1 MCREVTQGF
10 QMTMFPQLSDT
21 YYTDNDHNILKL
33 MDYTYAK
40 NITINQSFWSEADVD
55 SRFEAGDQT
64 LWNDIYGNL
73 PAFRR
78 RQFNFNRIKRI
89 INMVTGYQRQHRKS
103 TIVTAVEGASDQTAS
118 QFTKILY
125 NLNNSNGILETI
137 SDAFHGACITG
148 MNLLSVSMDYSKD
161 PVNGD
166 IQVNNNAYNSFLI
179 DPYFKKMDLSDCN
192 NVWSRKYVSRAQA
205 KALLPGREKEIDSM
219 KGWGNRDGKFQFMP
233 EAYNYGMQD
242 LLIYDEFWYLDTR
255 NQKMLIDTQTG
266 ECMEWKGSDKDLKE
280 YTSMYRQIMV
290 VDNLVPTCK
299 LAIVVQGKVMY
310 HGLNPL
316 NTDKYPF
323 VPLFAYYLPQIPYFP
338 WRIQGITRGLRD
350 SQYLYNRRRIIEL
363 DILESQMT
371 SGFIYKEDALVNPK
385 DVFMQGQGR
394 GLAIK
399 SEASIDDVRRIDPP
413 QVPPSMIQLSQL
425 LANEVNEISGVNEEL
440 LGAAKDDQSGILSML
455 RQGAGLTTLQILF
468 DHLDQAQ
475 KLLGNVCVE
484 LIQNN
489 YTPGKVRRI
498 IQEEPSPEFYNR
510 AFMKYDAAVEEG
522 LNTTTQK
529 QMQFAQLLQL
539 KQMGLPIPSDQ
550 LLEASSLQNK
560 DKLIKSLAM
569 QEQMQQQQAQQQ
581 VQLQAQVLQS
591 QIQDTQAR
599 AMANQGLG
607 MERISRM
614 EENRAL
620 AVERMAEA
628 QKDRDMG
635 VYERI
640 RAAKELTD
648 IDLKQLEKALNLIKI
663 LQEQS
668 TDLTPKEALKP
679 SVSPVQSEMPTQP
692 QPSYDLSSI

>member
-1 MCREVTQGF
+1 
-10 QMTMFPQLSDT
+10 MTMFPQLSDT

-33 MDYTYAK
+33 MDYVYAK

-78 RQFNFNRIKRI
+78 RQFNFNRIKRVV
-89 INMVTGYQRQHRKS
+89 NMVTGYQRQHRKS
-103 TIVTAVEGASDQTAS
+103 TIVTAVEGSSDQTAS
-118 QFTKILY
+118 QLTKILY
-125 NLNNSNGILETI
+125 NLNNNNGILETI
-137 SDAFHGACITG
+137 SEAFHGSLITG
-148 MNLLSVSMDYSKD
+148 MNLLSVSLNYNKD

-166 IQVNNNAYNSFLI
+166 IEVSNNAYNSFLI
-179 DPYFKKMDLSDCN
+179 DPYFKKADLSDCN
-192 NVWSRKYVSRAQA
+192 NVWSRKYVSREQA
-205 KALLPGREKEIDSM
+205 KALIPGREKEIDAM

-255 NQKMLIDTQTG
+255 NQKMIVDTQTG
-266 ECMEWKGSDKDLKE
+266 ECMEWRGTDKDLKD
-280 YTSMYRQIMV
+280 YLSTFRQVIA
-290 VDNLVPTCK
+290 VDNLIPTCK

-316 NTDKYPF
+316 GIDRYPF
-323 VPLFAYYLPQIPYFP
+323 VPVFAYYNPHIPYFP
-338 WRIQGITRGLRD
+338 WRIQGMVRGLRD

-385 DVFMQGQGR
+385 DVFLQGQGR

-399 SEASIDDVRRIDPP
+399 SEASIDDVRRIEPP

-425 LANEVNEISGVNEEL
+425 LAQEVTEISGVNEEL

-455 RQGAGLTTLQILF
+455 RQGAGLTTLQILY

-475 KLLGNVCVE
+475 KLLGNICVE
-484 LIQNN
+484 LVQNN

-498 IQEEPSPEFYNR
+498 IQEEPTQEFYNR
-510 AFMKYDAAVEEG
+510 AFMKYDAVVEEG
-522 LNTTTQK
+522 LNTSTQK
-529 QMQFAQLLQL
+529 QMQFAQLIQL
-539 KQMGLPIPSDQ
+539 RQMGLPIPSDQ
-550 LLEASSLQNK
+550 LIEASTLQNK
-560 DKLIKSLAM
+560 DKLIKTLAM
-569 QEQMQQQQAQQQ
+569 QEQLQQQQAQQQ
-581 VQLQAQVLQS
+581 VQLQSQMVQS
-591 QIQDTQAR
+591 QIQDASAR

-607 MERISRM
+607 MERMSRM

-620 AVERMAEA
+620 AVERLAEA
-628 QKDRDMG
+628 QKDRDMAI
-635 VYERI
+635 YERI
-640 RAAKELTD
+640 KAAKELTSL
-648 IDLKQLEKALNLIKI
+648 DLAQLEKALDLIRA
-663 LQEQS
+663 LQTQAKVEQK
-668 TDLTPKEALKP
+668 LEEPAQQEPPAQIPP
-679 SVSPVQSEMPTQP
+679 SEP
-692 QPSYDLSSI
+692 QGRSLEGQNGLSFE

>member
-1 MCREVTQGF
+1 
-10 QMTMFPQLSDT
+10 MTMFPQLSDT

-33 MDYTYAK
+33 MDYVYAK

-78 RQFNFNRIKRI
+78 RQFNFNRIKRVV
-89 INMVTGYQRQHRKS
+89 NMVTGYQRQHRKS
-103 TIVTAVEGASDQTAS
+103 TIVTAVEGSSDQTAS
-118 QFTKILY
+118 QLTKILY
-125 NLNNSNGILETI
+125 NLNNNNGILETI
-137 SDAFHGACITG
+137 SEAFHGSLITG
-148 MNLLSVSMDYSKD
+148 MNLLSVSLNYNKD

-166 IQVNNNAYNSFLI
+166 IEVSNNAYNSFLI
-179 DPYFKKMDLSDCN
+179 DPYFKKADLSDCN
-192 NVWSRKYVSRAQA
+192 NVWSRKYVSREQA
-205 KALLPGREKEIDSM
+205 KALIPGREKEIDAM

-255 NQKMLIDTQTG
+255 NQKMIVDTQTG
-266 ECMEWKGSDKDLKE
+266 ECMEWKGTDRDLKD
-280 YTSMYRQIMV
+280 YLSTFRQVIA
-290 VDNLVPTCK
+290 VDNLIPTCK

-316 NTDKYPF
+316 GIDRYPF
-323 VPLFAYYLPQIPYFP
+323 VPVFAYYNPHIPYFP
-338 WRIQGITRGLRD
+338 WRIQGMVRGLRD

-385 DVFMQGQGR
+385 DVFLQGQGR

-399 SEASIDDVRRIDPP
+399 SEASIDDVRRIEPP

-425 LANEVNEISGVNEEL
+425 LAQEVTEISGVNEEL

-455 RQGAGLTTLQILF
+455 RQGAGLTTLQILY

-475 KLLGNVCVE
+475 KLLGNICVE
-484 LIQNN
+484 LVQNN

-498 IQEEPSPEFYNR
+498 IQEEPTQEFYNR
-510 AFMKYDAAVEEG
+510 AFMKYDAVVEEG
-522 LNTTTQK
+522 LNTSTQK
-529 QMQFAQLLQL
+529 QMQFAQLIQL
-539 KQMGLPIPSDQ
+539 RQMGLPIPSDQ
-550 LLEASSLQNK
+550 LIEASTLQNK
-560 DKLIKSLAM
+560 DKLIKTLAM
-569 QEQMQQQQAQQQ
+569 QEQLQQQQAQQQ
-581 VQLQAQVLQS
+581 VQLQSQMVQS
-591 QIQDTQAR
+591 QIQDASAR

-607 MERISRM
+607 MERMSRM

-620 AVERMAEA
+620 AVERLAEA
-628 QKDRDMG
+628 QKDRDMAT
-635 VYERI
+635 YERI
-640 RAAKELTD
+640 KAAKELTSL
-648 IDLKQLEKALNLIKI
+648 DLAQLEKALDLIRAIQTQAKVEQKLEEPAQQEPPAQMPPSEPQSRNLEG
-663 LQEQS
+663 QNG
-668 TDLTPKEALKP
+668 
-679 SVSPVQSEMPTQP
+679 
-692 QPSYDLSSI
+692 LSFE